1 VVTLLIVIAVKK
13 GAMEARSTL
22 HMPAMLLVTEGA
34 SEDLVQHLGL
44 KIIHLLISA
53 KVLLMLRLMV
63 LVRAILTMA
72 LILLAF
78 TLNVVF
84 VRRSFSKVHEIFE
97 LV

>member
-34 SEDLVQHLGL
+34 SENLVQHLGL
-44 KIIHLLISA
+44 KIIHLLIST
-53 KVLLMLRLMV
+53 KVLLMMRLM
-63 LVRAILTMA
+63 VRAILTMA